1 MGAANTQSGAQRRAT
16 AMDNAIV
23 ALLSPQRQ
31 AMNTPV
37 LTIDELH
44 NIETGAWF
52 SKLSPKLR
60 SAILSRTIVRR
71 LSDGNPLATRGSAA
85 EEWCGVA
92 LGAVRIST
100 VSLSGKQVTLTYAEP
115 GTWFG
120 DIALFDGLPRTHD
133 ADAHGTTTLLVVR
146 KADFKE
152 LLAQH
157 VELYDALLRLN
168 CRRLRLMFD
177 QIEDLNTRPL
187 QARLAKQLLLLARS
201 YGVPQGEEIRI
212 GLELAQED
220 LAHLLGASRQRVNQ
234 ELKGF
239 EREGALRVE
248 PTRLVVLA
256 RDKLMAFAE
265 R

>member
-1 MGAANTQSGAQRRAT
+1 
-16 AMDNAIV
+16 
-23 ALLSPQRQ
+23 
-31 AMNTPV
+31 MNTPV
-37 LTIDELH
+37 PTIEELQ
-44 NIETGAWF
+44 NIESGAWF
-52 SKLSPKLR
+52 SKLSLSLR
-60 SAILSRTIVRR
+60 QAILSRAAVRR
-71 LSDGNPLATRGSAA
+71 LSDGKALATRGSTA

-92 LGAVRIST
+92 KGAVRISS

-133 ADAHGTTTLLVVR
+133 ADAHGETTLLAVR

-177 QIEDLNTRPL
+177 HFEDLNTRPL
-187 QARLAKQLLLLARS
+187 QARLAKQILLLARS
-201 YGVPQGEEIRI
+201 YGIAQGEEIRV
-212 GLELAQED
+212 GLALAQED
-220 LAHLLGASRQRVNQ
+220 LAQLLGASRQRVNQ

-239 EREGALRVE
+239 EREGAVRVE
-248 PTRLVVLA
+248 PTRLVVLS
-256 RDKLMAFAE
+256 REKLLAISE

>member
-1 MGAANTQSGAQRRAT
+1 
-16 AMDNAIV
+16 
-23 ALLSPQRQ
+23 
-31 AMNTPV
+31 MNTPV
-37 LTIDELH
+37 PTIEELQ
-44 NIETGAWF
+44 NIESGAWF
-52 SKLSPKLR
+52 SKLSVALR
-60 SAILSRTIVRR
+60 QAILSRATVRR
-71 LSDGNPLATRGSAA
+71 LADGKALATRGSPA

-92 LGAVRIST
+92 KGAVRISS

-133 ADAHGTTTLLVVR
+133 ADAHGETTLLAVR

-152 LLAQH
+152 LLSQH

-177 QIEDLNTRPL
+177 HFEDLNTRPL
-187 QARLAKQLLLLARS
+187 QARLAKQILLLARS
-201 YGVPQGEEIRI
+201 YGVAQGDEIRI
-212 GLELAQED
+212 GLALAQED
-220 LAHLLGASRQRVNQ
+220 LAQLLGASRQRVNQ

-239 EREGALRVE
+239 EREGAVRVE
-248 PTRLVVLA
+248 PTRLLVLS
-256 RDKLMAFAE
+256 REKLLVISE

>member
-1 MGAANTQSGAQRRAT
+1 
-16 AMDNAIV
+16 
-23 ALLSPQRQ
+23 
-31 AMNTPV
+31 MNTPV
-37 LTIDELH
+37 PTIEELQ
-44 NIETGAWF
+44 NIESGAWF
-52 SKLSPKLR
+52 SKLSLSLR
-60 SAILSRTIVRR
+60 QAILSRAAVRR
-71 LSDGNPLATRGSAA
+71 LSDGKALATRGSTA

-92 LGAVRIST
+92 KGAVRISS

-133 ADAHGTTTLLVVR
+133 ADAHGATTLLAVR

-157 VELYDALLRLN
+157 VELYEALLRLN

-177 QIEDLNTRPL
+177 HFEDLNTRPL
-187 QARLAKQLLLLARS
+187 QARLAKQILLLARS
-201 YGVPQGEEIRI
+201 YGVAQGEEIRI
-212 GLELAQED
+212 GLALAQED
-220 LAHLLGASRQRVNQ
+220 LAQLLGASRQRVNQ

-239 EREGALRVE
+239 EREGAVRVE
-248 PTRLVVLA
+248 PTRLVVLS
-256 RDKLMAFAE
+256 REKLLAISE